1 MIPCTRYLLLVPIA
15 LSSAAAQTTTRVSV
29 GPAGLQSDGPCL
41 GPSMVSFNG
50 RFVTFT
56 GNATNLVAGDTN
68 NHADAFVHDLTTS
81 VTSCVSVS
89 SAGILGNDSS
99 VDPRISADGRLVVY
113 TSTAT
118 NLVPG
123 DTNGYDDVFV
133 HDRSTG
139 TTSRINLGSGGTQAN
154 DESIWAT
161 IAAGGNYV
169 SYVSYATNIVGGDT
183 NSHADVFLLHLPS
196 GTTLRVTQGLAL
208 TQPNADC
215 FGQSLSADGFRV
227 AYWSTASNLVAGDTN
242 GVEDAFVYDVLAG
255 ITTRV
260 SVDSSGAQG
269 NGQSG
274 HPSLSPDGRWVA
286 FWSLASNLVPGD
298 TNGAGD
304 VFLHDMQT
312 GTTTRVSVSSLGV
325 EGNGNSSAFRQPACS
340 LDGMRVSFAS
350 AATNLVPGDTN
361 GLHDVFVHDRTSGT
375 TTRVSV
381 STLGVQ
387 GDGPSSPQLPTSISA
402 DGLVVGFDSGASTLV
417 PGDTNGQ
424 YDIFVHRDPPS
435 IAAYCAGDGS
445 ATACPCG
452 NSGAAGSGCA
462 SSVSAGGAR
471 LLASGTVSVAND
483 ALLLTAVSMPN
494 GAALF
499 FQGTARLSGGLG
511 TVFGDGLLCVGGGAT
526 RLGTKLNSAG
536 VSNYGGP
543 AGDVPVSVQGS
554 VPVGGGVRFYQVLY
568 RDAAPYCTPATF
580 NLSNGIEIH
589 WSP

>member
-1 MIPCTRYLLLVPIA
+1 MLLHTRHILFVLL
-15 LSSAAAQTTTRVSV
+15 AATPAVAQTTTRVSV

-41 GPSMVSFNG
+41 GPSMVSLDG

-56 GNATNLVAGDTN
+56 GNATNLVAGDSN

-89 SAGILGNDSS
+89 SVGIFGNDSS

-118 NLVPG
+118 NLVPV

-139 TTSRINLGSGGTQAN
+139 TTARVNLGSGGAETN
-154 DESIWAT
+154 DESFWAT

-183 NSHADVFLLHLPS
+183 NGLADVFLRHLPS

-208 TQPNADC
+208 AQPNADC
-215 FGQSLSADGFRV
+215 MGQSLSADGFRV
-227 AYWSTASNLVAGDTN
+227 AYWSAASNLVAGDTN
-242 GVEDAFVYDVLAG
+242 GVEDAFVYDLLTG
-255 ITTRV
+255 TTTRV

-269 NGQSG
+269 NGKSG

-286 FWSLASNLVPGD
+286 FWSLASNLVSGD

-312 GTTTRVSVSSLGV
+312 GVTTRVSVSSLGV
-325 EGNGNSSAFRQPACS
+325 QGNDNSSAFRQPACS
-340 LDGMRVSFAS
+340 LDGVRVSFAS

-387 GDGPSSPQLPTSISA
+387 GNGPSSPQLPTSISG

-424 YDIFVHRDPPS
+424 YDIFVHRDPPA
-435 IAAYCAGDGS
+435 IAAFCAGDGS

-452 NSGAAGSGCA
+452 NAGAAGSGCA
-462 SSVSAGGAR
+462 NGVSAGGAR

-483 ALLLTAVSMPN
+483 SLLLTAVSMPN
-494 GAALF
+494 GASLF
-499 FQGTARLSGGLG
+499 IQGTDRMSGGLG
-511 TVFGDGLLCVGGGAT
+511 AVFGDGLLCLGGGTT
-526 RLGTKLNSAG
+526 RLGTKLNAAG
-536 VSNYGGP
+536 ASNYGGP
-543 AGDVPVSVQGS
+543 AGDALVSVQGG
-554 VPVGGGVRFYQVLY
+554 VPAGGGLRLYQVMF
-568 RDAAPYCTPATF
+568 RDAVPYCTTATF